1 MSLAVSDKFAMSFWK
16 IAAGGLLALSTCMF
30 LPTVAAQEELPTRA
44 IEELIVQLE
53 SNSFVERER
62 ATAALIEIGEPAVEK
77 VARIPASAPFEVRRR
92 GAVVEQKVAER
103 IFEQR
108 SRKFLL
114 DLDPAQSYDLPAWNA
129 FRDLVG
135 STRTS
140 KLLFLEMLKHDRDLA
155 TLVEAYDAS
164 KRASTGVG
172 GVGGV
177 GERETKQQAVH
188 ELAIRKAEQL
198 QFRLF
203 TLPTPEIGESLS
215 ILFAGAVLDDMAPV
229 EVSRVISGVSQMSF
243 HGYLRK
249 QGYRECI
256 KKLLSAWLPK
266 THAAMAPEAMR
277 LSLSLELPVVAPI
290 ARQHIKK
297 NFDVNT
303 RALAFQCLA
312 KFGEASDV
320 PLLLGYC
327 DETTIVEQFSE
338 SASGITVMQGA
349 PPGIPFI
356 PGQENPLELNNRV
369 VRINDLAAV
378 SAMLLLKEDP
388 LTIFPNYSHEKT
400 QLIYTHDLAVSED
413 KSPDQV
419 AKIQAWAQARA
430 K

>member
-1 MSLAVSDKFAMSFWK
+1 MSLAVCDMFAISFRK
-16 IAAGGLLALSTCMF
+16 IAVGGLLALSTCMV
-30 LPTVAAQEELPTRA
+30 LPTAAAQDELPPRT

-62 ATAALIEIGEPAVEK
+62 ATAALIEIGELAVEQ
-77 VARIPASAPFEVRRR
+77 VARIPTTAPFEVRRR

-129 FRDLVG
+129 FRELVG

-140 KLLFLEMLKHDRDLA
+140 KLLFLEMLKHDRDMA
-155 TLVEAYDAS
+155 TLVEAYDAAN
-164 KRASTGVG
+164 RAST
-172 GVGGV
+172 GV

-215 ILFAGAVLDDMAPV
+215 ILFAGAVLDGMAPV

-312 KFGEASDV
+312 KFGEATDV
-320 PLLLGYC
+320 PLLLSYC

-388 LTIFPNYSHEKT
+388 LTMFPNYSHEKT

-413 KSPDQV
+413 ESPDQV
-419 AKIQAWAQARA
+419 AKIGAWAQARA

>member
-1 MSLAVSDKFAMSFWK
+1 MSLAVCDTFAMSSWK
-16 IAAGGLLALSTCMF
+16 IAVGGLLSLSTCIA
-30 LPTVAAQEELPTRA
+30 LPTVAAQEEVPSRS

-53 SNSFVERER
+53 SSSFVQRER
-62 ATAALIEIGEPAVEK
+62 ATAALIAIGESAVEQ
-77 VARIPASAPFEVRRR
+77 VARIPASAAFEVRRR
-92 GAVVEQKVAER
+92 GEVVEQKVAER

-114 DLDPAQSYDLPAWNA
+114 DLDPAESYDLPAWNA
-129 FRDLVG
+129 FRELVG

-140 KLLFLEMLKHDRDLA
+140 KLMFLEMLKHDRDLA
-155 TLVEAYDAS
+155 TLVEAYDAA
-164 KRASTGVG
+164 KRAPRGVG
-172 GVGGV
+172 GL

-188 ELAIRKAEQL
+188 DLAIRKAEQL

-203 TLPTPEIGESLS
+203 TIPTPEIGESLS

-249 QGYRECI
+249 QGYRECL

-290 ARQHIKK
+290 ARQHITK

-303 RALAFQCLA
+303 RALAFQCMA
-312 KFGEASDV
+312 KFGEATDV
-320 PLLLGYC
+320 PLLLEYT

-349 PPGIPFI
+349 PPGVFI